1 LYHPKVTNTIDNISG
16 QFSPAHQAFIILLGG
31 SNVTLL
37 TDGESALK
45 NKKKLKKSL
54 FSSHLRVWSWSR
66 IEVPVNTPTN
76 LHFCARKQEASKITR
91 NQRCAT
97 TKPKQQQRQ
106 AMCDE
111 QFTVVLAQRERCCY
125 NF

>member
-1 LYHPKVTNTIDNISG
+1 VPIARGDSVLSKIYKKQLFAREKQNNLYHPKVTNTIDNTSG

-54 FSSHLRVWSWSR
+54 FSSHLRAWSWSR

-76 LHFCARKQEASKITR
+76 LHFCARKQGIKNYA
-91 NQRCAT
+91 
-97 TKPKQQQRQ
+97 
-106 AMCDE
+106 
-111 QFTVVLAQRERCCY
+111 
-125 NF
+125 